1 MKKLAVFGP
10 LLIGALAF
18 ADIRPLTW
26 GPNGI
31 ALPDGSVVVLAD
43 AGASVGVGAAG
54 RSDPIP
60 LCTPNSA
67 SCGVSLGLQAQL
79 CCGGSLGVYL
89 DGGCPDGGAGSC
101 TNLDGGPA
109 GSQNVTAQLEGS
121 IDQKNWFA
129 YPNTSQTLSA
139 LNGGSACESWI
150 QTQGVEMPF
159 SAVQITGASS
169 DGGFCWGASS
179 TW

>member
-1 MKKLAVFGP
+1 MKKLAILGLV
-10 LLIGALAF
+10 LAGAVAF

-26 GPNGI
+26 GANGI

-43 AGASVGVGAAG
+43 AGTQVGAGAAG

-60 LCTPNSA
+60 LCTPSSA
-67 SCGVSLGLQAQL
+67 DCGVSLGLQAEF
-79 CCGGSLGVYL
+79 CCAGVQGTYL

-101 TNLDGGPA
+101 TNLDGGPT
-109 GSQNVTAQLEGS
+109 GSQNATVQLEGS
-121 IDQKNWFA
+121 IDQQNWFA
-129 YPNTSQTLSA
+129 YPNTSQSVAAT
-139 LNGGSACESWI
+139 NGVGACVSWI

-159 SAVQITGASS
+159 SAVQITAAHS
-169 DGGFCWGASS
+169 DGGYCWGASS